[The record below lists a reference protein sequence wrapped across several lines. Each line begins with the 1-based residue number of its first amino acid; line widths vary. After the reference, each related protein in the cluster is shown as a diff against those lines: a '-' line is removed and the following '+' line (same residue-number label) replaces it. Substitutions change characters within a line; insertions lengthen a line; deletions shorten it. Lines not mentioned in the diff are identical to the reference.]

1 MANAANCENQPW
13 EGKVRK
19 PAANLRE
26 TRRKHRKLAGNLQE
40 TCRKPAGNL
49 WKTWKPGK
57 PKGNPPKNLGKVTR
71 EGNLYEAQ
79 TNL

>member
-26 TRRKHRKLAGNLQE
+26 TRRKRRKLAGNLQE

-49 WKTWKPGK
+49 QETYGRLGSPESLKETRQKT
-57 PKGNPPKNLGKVTR
+57 LGR
-71 EGNLYEAQ
+71 
-79 TNL
+79 